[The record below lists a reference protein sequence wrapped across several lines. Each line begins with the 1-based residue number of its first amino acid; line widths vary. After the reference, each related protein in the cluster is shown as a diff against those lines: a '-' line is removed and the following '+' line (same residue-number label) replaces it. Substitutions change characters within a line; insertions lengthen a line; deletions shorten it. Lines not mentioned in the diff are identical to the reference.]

1 MSDFAD
7 VKFDFS
13 DDNSNTYIPEGDY
26 TTEITKCEK
35 TRSKAGNDYLAL
47 EVKVVGE
54 KYNGWIARN
63 NFNLWYTNSD
73 AEKQDVV
80 REIASKQFSKLLK
93 ALNLETNPPANA
105 SELVGLKVVS
115 SLGIEESDNEEY
127 PDRNNITG
135 FKSVTGESSAPPKV
149 AEAEPDW
156 VKESAPA
163 KPSLG

>member
-13 DDNSNTYIPEGDY
+13 DDSNTYIPEGDY
-26 TTEITKCEK
+26 TSEITKCEK
-35 TRSKAGNDYLAL
+35 TRSKAGNDYLSL

-93 ALNLETNPPANA
+93 ALNLEANPPANA
-105 SELVGLKVVS
+105 SELVGSKVVS